1 MLFNSYAFIFAFLP
15 VMLIGYFWLLRQRLI
30 MGSKIWLV
38 GGSLFFYGYWS
49 IVYIPLLLSSI
60 LVNFFVGS
68 AIATSNSESPDNFT
82 LRKSLNRV
90 PNKALL
96 LFGIVFNVGLL
107 IYFKYTDFF
116 LENFNGIFASNIPLP
131 HIVLPLG
138 ISFFTF
144 TQIAFL
150 VDAYKKEVKEYDFLH
165 YMLFV
170 TYFPHLLAGPILHH
184 KEMMPQFSNKW
195 NFTVRWRNIA
205 VGLFLFSIGLF
216 KKVVIADTFA
226 QWATMGFD
234 GATILNFFEA
244 WATSLSYTLQLY
256 FDFSGYTDMAIGM
269 SLMFNIRLP
278 INFNSPYKARDIQ
291 DFWRRWHI
299 TLSRFLR
306 DYIYIPLG
314 GNKVSR
320 LRNYLNLFTVFLV
333 GGIWHGASWMFV
345 IWGALHGIAIVI
357 HRIWKDLGLRMWGWL
372 GWFITFN
379 FVNIAWVFFRSKDW
393 PMAHNVLSGM
403 LGLNGIVLPEAL
415 AGKLGFLHISGLTF
429 GHWTTSVTMIQKNM
443 NIALLLILLIFA
455 VSMNNSNEWSVKL
468 RNNPIWIILT
478 SITLYIGLINLN
490 KVSEFIYFNF

>member
-1 MLFNSYAFIFAFLP
+1 MLFNSYIFIFAFLP
-15 VMLIGYFWLLRQRLI
+15 IMLIGYFWLLRQRLI
-30 MGSKIWLV
+30 LGSKIWLV
-38 GGSLFFYGYWS
+38 GGSLFFYGYWNV
-49 IVYIPLLLSSI
+49 VYIPLLLSSI
-60 LVNFFVGS
+60 LINFFVGT
-68 AIATSNSESPDNFT
+68 AISTNGSKT
-82 LRKSLNRV
+82 TIGTKRIRNRIS
-90 PNKALL
+90 NKALL
-96 LFGIVFNVGLL
+96 IIGILFNVGLL

-116 LENFNGIFASNIPLP
+116 LENFNGIFAANVPLP

-150 VDAYKKEVKEYDFLH
+150 VDSYKQDVKEYNFLH

-184 KEMMPQFSNKW
+184 KEMMPQFANKW
-195 NFTVRWRNIA
+195 NFSVRWRNIA

-226 QWATMGFD
+226 QWATLGFD
-234 GATILNFFEA
+234 GTVILNFFEA

-314 GNKVSR
+314 GNKVSA
-320 LRNYLNLFTVFLV
+320 LRNYVNLFSVFFI

-379 FVNIAWVFFRSKDW
+379 FINMAWVFFRAKDW
-393 PMAHNVLSGM
+393 SMAHNVLSGM
-403 LGLNGIVLPEAL
+403 IGLNGIVLPDTL
-415 AGKLGFLHISGLTF
+415 ASRLGFLEKYSIEFGLILTQIGGPSKYAAMLLFLGLILYIKNSNQMASEFVGSLKNKIFIS
-429 GHWTTSVTMIQKNM
+429 
-443 NIALLLILLIFA
+443 LLLF
-455 VSMNNSNEWSVKL
+455 VG
-468 RNNPIWIILT
+468 
-478 SITLYIGLINLN
+478 ITLLARH
-490 KVSEFIYFNF
+490 SEFLYFRF